1 MQGFQESLRSS
12 MRIASTA
19 LLMTT
24 SFFAF
29 AQTPAPTTIS
39 VSPLIAEPGA
49 TRTIVVSGTWP
60 NGCIPQAASITN
72 VYPGGSVQNVV
83 VNLNLPPPEVPCTLA
98 SRPFSVSTTMTPQG
112 VGVQQ
117 LTAVSTNGL
126 FVAKADVVTSSLS
139 AQRALF
145 DVGGLWYNPAVP
157 GWGLSITHQHAGSGV
172 ASGTWYVYR
181 TDGSTKWFTLQ
192 DITWDV
198 PLLRG
203 VQPTGA
209 PVPQTMTANVY
220 ETIGSDCTGV
230 QVQAIEACLVQWKEV
245 KNVGRLSITFGTQST
260 GSITLF
266 SLTPNT
272 PLPTIIPLGPIQ
284 RLNF

>member
-1 MQGFQESLRSS
+1 MFR
-12 MRIASTA
+12 
-19 LLMTT
+19 
-24 SFFAF
+24 
-29 AQTPAPTTIS
+29 
-39 VSPLIAEPGA
+39 
-49 TRTIVVSGTWP
+49 
-60 NGCIPQAASITN
+60 
-72 VYPGGSVQNVV
+72 
-83 VNLNLPPPEVPCTLA
+83 
-98 SRPFSVSTTMTPQG
+98 
-112 VGVQQ
+112 
-117 LTAVSTNGL
+117 
-126 FVAKADVVTSSLS
+126 
-139 AQRALF
+139 
-145 DVGGLWYNPAVP
+145 
-157 GWGLSITHQHAGSGV
+157 
-172 ASGTWYVYR
+172 
-181 TDGSTKWFTLQ
+181 
-192 DITWDV
+192 
-198 PLLRG
+198 